1 MLSSTKE
8 RRNKEIARK
17 EICRNYRR
25 ISINKRPVSL
35 NPLAFVYAYILKK
48 GFDDMKY
55 VFVSDIH
62 GSVEGLR
69 KVIDIYKKENV
80 DKLVILGDT
89 ASSMNAEDN
98 RELAQ
103 MLNGMKNNVE
113 VIRGNC
119 DTISFEEM
127 LDFEMYDMD
136 ILYIMVSLLL

>member
-1 MLSSTKE
+1 
-8 RRNKEIARK
+8 
-17 EICRNYRR
+17 
-25 ISINKRPVSL
+25 
-35 NPLAFVYAYILKK
+35 
-48 GFDDMKY
+48 MKY

-127 LDFEMYDMD
+127 LDFDCID
-136 ILYIMVSLLL
+136 ISYYESHRFNRNMFGSNIN